1 MDVRGSLNA
10 DNNLSVVTGD
20 GQMSFIESDSF
31 YARVPPLAAS
41 TVARTKSRSVIHQ
54 VSFI

>member
-10 DNNLSVVTGD
+10 DDNMSVVTGE
-20 GQMSFIESDSF
+20 GEMSFIESDSF

-41 TVARTKSRSVIHQ
+41 TVGRTKSR
-54 VSFI
+54 